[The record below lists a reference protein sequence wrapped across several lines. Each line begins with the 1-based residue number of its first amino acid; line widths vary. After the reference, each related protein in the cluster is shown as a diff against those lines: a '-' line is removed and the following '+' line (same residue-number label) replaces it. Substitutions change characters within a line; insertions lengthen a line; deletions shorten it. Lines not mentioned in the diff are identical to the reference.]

1 MRFSFVPLL
10 EVNLGVVVTLFL
22 LRVAFPRLIGL
33 LVRTMIGLLAWIIFR
48 RLAHGIPLA
57 LQETNR

>member
-22 LRVAFPRLIGL
+22 LRVAFPLIGL
-33 LVRTMIGLLAWIIFR
+33 LVRTMIGLLAWIIFPG
-48 RLAHGIPLA
+48 LAHGITLV
-57 LQETNR
+57 LQETKR

>member
-22 LRVAFPRLIGL
+22 LRVAFPLIRIL
-33 LVRTMIGLLAWIIFR
+33 ELRTQTEALPVSLADRPI
-48 RLAHGIPLA
+48 
-57 LQETNR
+57 